1 MHDFRQ
7 GSSGLQHYIVP
18 AFLLRGTTH
27 GMNKGWVVL
36 LALLLLCGCAVGPD
50 FKRPAAPSVGSYTAE
65 PAATT
70 VVAGGGT
77 GGRAQRFVR
86 GGDIPAQ
93 WWRLFHSPALDA
105 LIAQALAHNPDLKA
119 SQAALAAARETA
131 LAGRGAYYPSISAG
145 FSANRQQDPS
155 GALAPVPSSNASLY
169 NLMSAQ
175 VSVSYA
181 PDVFGLNRRTVESLQ
196 AQAQAVRYEMIA
208 SDIALSANV
217 AVTAI
222 QIASL
227 REQVEAT
234 QELAGVDAHM
244 LSIMRY
250 QLAKGY
256 VGRLD
261 VAAQETQL
269 AQVNASLAPLRTQ
282 LAQQR
287 HRLAVLAGQFPSQAS
302 ADDFTLASLQLPQ
315 DLPLSLPSALVAQ
328 RPDVLQAQANL
339 HAASAQVGV
348 AIANRLPNVTL
359 SADAGSTAL
368 ALSQLFKSG
377 SGFWGVGAALTAPV
391 FQGGALM
398 HQERAAKA
406 AYTQAAEQYRS
417 TVLTAFENVADT
429 LVALQQD
436 AQALRASTAANDAAK
451 VTLDLSQRQWKDGY
465 AGYLAVL
472 GAEQAALQAR
482 ISLAQAQASRYADTV
497 ALFQALGGGWW
508 HRSDLAA
515 GEDSPATTTPTPG
528 QGRGEQEHR

>member
-1 MHDFRQ
+1 
-7 GSSGLQHYIVP
+7 
-18 AFLLRGTTH
+18 
-27 GMNKGWVVL
+27 
-36 LALLLLCGCAVGPD
+36 
-50 FKRPAAPSVGSYTAE
+50 
-65 PAATT
+65 
-70 VVAGGGT
+70 
-77 GGRAQRFVR
+77 
-86 GGDIPAQ
+86 
-93 WWRLFHSPALDA
+93 
-105 LIAQALAHNPDLKA
+105 
-119 SQAALAAARETA
+119 
-131 LAGRGAYYPSISAG
+131 
-145 FSANRQQDPS
+145 
-155 GALAPVPSSNASLY
+155 
-169 NLMSAQ
+169 
-175 VSVSYA
+175 
-181 PDVFGLNRRTVESLQ
+181 
-196 AQAQAVRYEMIA
+196 
-208 SDIALSANV
+208 
-217 AVTAI
+217 
-222 QIASL
+222 
-227 REQVEAT
+227 
-234 QELAGVDAHM
+234 M

-287 HRLAVLAGQFPSQAS
+287 HRLAVLAGRFPSQAA
-302 ADDFTLASLQLPQ
+302 ADDFTLASLQLPH

-348 AIANRLPNVTL
+348 AIANRLPNITL

-368 ALSQLFKSG
+368 AIGQLFKPG
-377 SGFWGVGAALTAPV
+377 SGFWGLGAAVAAPI
-391 FQGGALM
+391 FEGGALM

-417 TVLTAFENVADT
+417 TVLGAFQNVADT

-436 AQALRASTAANDAAK
+436 AQAWQASATANEAAK

-508 HRSDLAA
+508 HRADLAEGTQA
-515 GEDSPATTTPTPG
+515 PTTTHTTPDT
-528 QGRGEQEHR
+528 GRTTDEH

>member
-1 MHDFRQ
+1 
-7 GSSGLQHYIVP
+7 
-18 AFLLRGTTH
+18 
-27 GMNKGWVVL
+27 MNKTWAAALASLL
-36 LALLLLCGCAVGPD
+36 LAGCAVGPD
-50 FKRPAAPSVGSYTAE
+50 FKPPAP
-65 PAATT
+65 PAVERYLPQSADRT
-70 VVAGGGT
+70 VASPTVAGGA
-77 GGRAQRFVR
+77 AQHFDK

-93 WWRLFHSPALDA
+93 WWQLFHSQPLDA
-105 LIAQALAHNPDLKA
+105 LITQALANNADLKA
-119 SQAALAAARETA
+119 AQAALLAARENA
-131 LAGRGAYYPSISAG
+131 LAGRGAYYPSVG
-145 FSANRQQDPS
+145 LGLSANRTQDPP

-169 NLMSAQ
+169 NLLTAQ
-175 VSVSYA
+175 VSVSYM
-181 PDVFGLNRRTVESLQ
+181 PDVFGLNRRTVESLD
-196 AQAQAVRYEMIA
+196 AQAQAARYEMVA
-208 SDIALSANV
+208 TDIALSANV

-227 REQVEAT
+227 REQIAAT
-234 QELAGVDAHM
+234 QQLAGINAHM

-269 AQVNASLAPLRTQ
+269 AQVNASLPALRTQ
-282 LAQQR
+282 LAQQQ
-287 HRLAVLAGQFPSQAS
+287 HQLATLAGRFPSQAPA
-302 ADDFTLASLQLPQ
+302 ADFDLASLQLPQ
-315 DLPLSLPSALVAQ
+315 DLPLSLPSTLVAQ

-348 AIANRLPNVTL
+348 AIANRLPNLTL

-368 ALSQLFKSG
+368 AIGQVFHSG
-377 SGFWGVGAALTAPV
+377 TGFWGLGAAVAAPI
-391 FQGGALM
+391 FEGGTLK

-417 TVLTAFENVADT
+417 TVLGALQNVADT

-436 AQALRASTAANDAAK
+436 AQALKASAAADAAAK

-472 GAEQAALQAR
+472 AAEQAAWQAR
-482 ISLAQAQASRYADTV
+482 ISLVQAQASRYADTV

-508 HRSDLAA
+508 HRADLAEGA
-515 GEDSPATTTPTPG
+515 GAKAASTTTASTKG
-528 QGRGEQEHR
+528 DDEH

>member
-1 MHDFRQ
+1 MIKT
-7 GSSGLQHYIVP
+7 SAAVLASL
-18 AFLLRGTTH
+18 
-27 GMNKGWVVL
+27 L
-36 LALLLLCGCAVGPD
+36 LAGCAVGPD
-50 FKRPAAPSVGSYTAE
+50 FERPAAPAVDGYTRHPASATVASVG
-65 PAATT
+65 
-70 VVAGGGT
+70 VAGG
-77 GGRAQRFVR
+77 ASQHFSK

-93 WWRLFHSPALDA
+93 WWQLFHSQPLDA
-105 LIAQALAHNPDLKA
+105 LITQALANNPDLKA
-119 SQAALAAARETA
+119 AQAALAAARENA
-131 LAGRGAYYPSISAG
+131 LAGRGAYYPSVG
-145 FSANRQQDPS
+145 VGLSANRQQDPP

-169 NLMSAQ
+169 NLLTAQ
-175 VSVSYA
+175 VSVSYM
-181 PDVFGLNRRTVESLQ
+181 PDVFGLNRRTVESLD
-196 AQAQAVRYEMIA
+196 AQAQAARYEMVA
-208 SDIALSANV
+208 TDIALSANV

-227 REQVEAT
+227 REQIQAT
-234 QELAGVDAHM
+234 QELAGINAHM

-269 AQVNASLAPLRTQ
+269 AQVDASLPALRTQ
-282 LAQQR
+282 LAQQQ
-287 HRLAVLAGQFPSQAS
+287 HQLATLTGRFPSQAP
-302 ADDFTLASLQLPQ
+302 AGDLALASLQLPQ

-348 AIANRLPNVTL
+348 AIANRLPNITL

-368 ALSQLFKSG
+368 AIGRVFQSG
-377 SGFWGVGAALTAPV
+377 TGFWGLGAAVAAPI
-391 FQGGALM
+391 FEGGSLR

-417 TVLTAFENVADT
+417 AVLGAFRNVADT

-436 AQALRASTAANDAAK
+436 AEAMKSSAAAVDAAK

-482 ISLAQAQASRYADTV
+482 ISLVQARASRYADTV

-508 HRSDLAA
+508 HRADLAEGDDVGA
-515 GEDSPATTTPTPG
+515 AARPASTKTASTKADD
-528 QGRGEQEHR
+528 EH